1 MSGEE
6 TAAEA
11 DAPQQLYAAVELR
24 VRRLWRMLVGT
35 TAWAVAM
42 FLTVARGQGW
52 WPGDAELA
60 YWALITGAIV
70 LATTMLLPQIL
81 TSISVP
87 SGHLSDRKIRQ
98 FLEAETR
105 PHQ

>member
-1 MSGEE
+1 MNDEE

-11 DAPQQLYAAVELR
+11 DARQQLHNAVELR
-24 VRRLWRMLVGT
+24 VRRLQRMLIGT
-35 TAWAVAM
+35 TAWAAAM
-42 FLTVARGQGW
+42 LLTVAHGHGW

-60 YWALITGAIV
+60 YWALVTGAIV
-70 LATTMLLPQIL
+70 LATAMLLPQIL
-81 TSISVP
+81 TWISLP
-87 SGHLSDRKIRQ
+87 SGHLSDRKVRQ